1 MHNGQRHIRLSAK
14 KLAALVY
21 VGIALLA
28 VGVVSA
34 QTINSV
40 EWFSSVGRLDLQ
52 VSQPDFHLDN
62 GTLGYPYVVVL
73 ASVHNPSSYGEL
85 YLSGANFGVFVN
97 STTEAFY
104 PLVTRSEEVALS
116 YREVQNNVPARS
128 GLNLTFAVPIIISIV
143 SPLHDFLNNHN
154 LDPCDSLFQVNL
166 WSVQCWLLLPAT
178 WECLNS
184 LSIPSPSTA
193 QALRRLTRE
202 PSPFSERK
210 QRNSGTLQSWKG
222 HPEL

>member
-1 MHNGQRHIRLSAK
+1 MVQTIKKGHARILHNGQRHIRLSAK

-40 EWFSSVGRLDLQ
+40 EWFSSVGRLDLE

-62 GTLGYPYVVVL
+62 GTLSYPYVVVL
-73 ASVHNPSSYGEL
+73 
-85 YLSGANFGVFVN
+85 ANFGVFVN

-154 LDPCDSLFQVNL
+154 
-166 WSVQCWLLLPAT
+166 AT
-178 WECLNS
+178 
-184 LSIPSPSTA
+184 
-193 QALRRLTRE
+193 
-202 PSPFSERK
+202 
-210 QRNSGTLQSWKG
+210 SGTLITWTQVTLYFRSTYGPFNVGYCYQQPGNVSTVCPSQVLPPRKRYG
-222 HPEL
+222 G

>member
-1 MHNGQRHIRLSAK
+1 MVQTIKKGHARILHNGERHIRLSAK
-14 KLAALVY
+14 KIAALVY

-40 EWFSSVGRLDLQ
+40 EWFSSVGRLDLK

-154 LDPCDSLFQVNL
+154 
-166 WSVQCWLLLPAT
+166 AT
-178 WECLNS
+178 
-184 LSIPSPSTA
+184 
-193 QALRRLTRE
+193 
-202 PSPFSERK
+202 
-210 QRNSGTLQSWKG
+210 SGTLITWTQVTLYFRSTYGPFNVGYCYQQPGNVSTVCPSQVLPPRKRYG
-222 HPEL
+222 G